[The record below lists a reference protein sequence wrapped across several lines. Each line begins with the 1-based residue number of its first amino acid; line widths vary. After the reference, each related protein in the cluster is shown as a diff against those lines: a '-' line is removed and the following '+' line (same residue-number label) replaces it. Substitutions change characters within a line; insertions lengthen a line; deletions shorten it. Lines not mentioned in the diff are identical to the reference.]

1 MTVFVNSTT
10 SRGSFLLALIFLL
23 VLPLDGIA
31 SFPKT
36 FPRYQIQVDYDHDQ
50 KRLEAKMQ
58 VRFPYDSR
66 PATQRILLLPM
77 NRFQARDSRGIRRHR
92 LVPVFAQDRFTDN
105 SQDPLFP
112 FGFHSGGTLI
122 HAVRTQTGVEL
133 PFELAP
139 NPEVEIGYSPDDGL
153 LRIFPAPGQTT
164 VADEVEIEFSTRFPE
179 RLMEGVLRDQLM
191 TTLWHPLVPPQEGK
205 TPVLSLDLLRPAH
218 YHVTW
223 TTRQP
228 GRLIV
233 PDQDRSLRP
242 EELLESQPEPLL
254 LRFPVVFSP
263 QLKPAWV
270 EEKAEPGLRLTFQV
284 RQGEVQR
291 TRLLAETVRSFLAFC
306 KERYHLQVPWDT
318 IHLVE
323 TPAPFEEVR
332 VYGNL
337 VLIPT
342 ANLQRSTFLDRRS
355 VSFLTRA
362 LGQLWFGEWLPAD
375 RNRDLW
381 LRLGVPAFLGL
392 QYFEDRYGA
401 DATIFDFWDWLNPR
415 YREHFFE
422 QPIRGIRHE
431 LLRPIAT
438 SFRTAPASQDHLRV
452 VTYKTALVLSMLE
465 SVQGTVH
472 FREGLARL
480 LAHPHTPTSLPRL
493 EQALTPP
500 GEDWHW
506 FFEQWFRTTRTL
518 DYALGRMQVEEL
530 SEGNFR
536 TTVEVQRLGKG
547 RMPIDVQLYLSPN
560 EQQRRRLSGRP
571 LQETVVFYSETA
583 PDWVSLDP
591 GETLLEDS
599 RINNHSRNFLR
610 VRFAFDWKK
619 QREQLI
625 ALIPGL
631 SSNAIDGNSL
641 GIGVRQ
647 RFDNNEFIL
656 APGYGS
662 RNHQFI
668 YLTQYTR
675 RNWLT
680 QGGELFL
687 NASEFGGI
695 RSYGLGLGY
704 TSPSYEDQINHEVH
718 LNLQQELLL
727 QVQEGEENASDETG
741 NLSTVRLD
749 YTGTWERPSL
759 LQLEGETWYEQTLA
773 GARSDFDYRLWR
785 GQLLQSWTL
794 GFQVEFWL
802 QAIRGTTDGF
812 TPLQKKFQLGSPE
825 VLRGYPQTTALRD
838 DELEAWRSD
847 LRFPLSTQTWWSDIS
862 AYDVQ
867 GILFYDQG
875 RIWSHGES
883 STDRPLRQNVGIGV
897 EWMLDTVSLFQVPL
911 KLELAVPIHDD
922 EYTRPQLVL
931 LGTLTG
937 S

>member
-1 MTVFVNSTT
+1 MLVNSTT
-10 SRGSFLLALIFLL
+10 SRGLFLLALLFLL

-31 SFPKT
+31 SSLKT
-36 FPRYQIQVDYDHDQ
+36 VPSYRIQVEYDHDQ

-58 VRFPYDSR
+58 VRFPSDSP
-66 PATQRILLLPM
+66 PASERIFLLPM
-77 NRFQARDSRGIRRHR
+77 NRFRKPDSRGIRRHR

-105 SQDPLFP
+105 NQDPLFP
-112 FGFHSGGTLI
+112 TGFHSGGTLI
-122 HAVRTQTGVEL
+122 QAVRNAQGQAL
-133 PFELAP
+133 PFELTA
-139 NPEVEIGYSPDDGL
+139 NPQVEIGYSPQEGL
-153 LRIFPAPGQTT
+153 LHVFPASGHTT
-164 VADEVEIEFSTRFPE
+164 VDAELEIEFTTLFPE
-179 RLMEGVLRDQLM
+179 RLMEGVVRDQLM
-191 TTLWHPLVPPQEGK
+191 ASLWYPLVPPREGA
-205 TPVLSLDLLRPAH
+205 TEVRTLDLLQPAH
-218 YHVTW
+218 YSVTW
-223 TTRQP
+223 TSRQP
-228 GRLIV
+228 GRLIL
-233 PDQDRSLRP
+233 PDQDQSLLHGETLDSAP
-242 EELLESQPEPLL
+242 DQLL

-270 EEKAEPGLRLTFQV
+270 EEDTSQRPRLTFQV
-284 RQGEVQR
+284 RQGEAHR

-306 KERYHLQVPWDT
+306 EERYQLKLPWDT
-318 IHLVE
+318 LHLIE
-323 TPAPFEEVR
+323 TPASFEEVR

-342 ANLQRSTFLDRRS
+342 ANLQRSAFLDRRA

-362 LGQLWFGEWLPAD
+362 LGQLWFGEWLQAD
-375 RNRDLW
+375 TNRDLW
-381 LRLGVPAFLGL
+381 LRLGFPAFLGL
-392 QYFEDRYGA
+392 RYFEDRYGT

-415 YREHFFE
+415 YREHFYE
-422 QPIRGIRHE
+422 LPVRSIRNE

-438 SFRTAPASQDHLRV
+438 AFRSAPASQDFLRI

-465 SVQGTVH
+465 SVQGPSH
-472 FREGLARL
+472 FQEGLHRL
-480 LAHPHTPTSLPRL
+480 QVEPSRVQTLPQL
-493 EQALTPP
+493 EAALTPP

-506 FFEQWFRTTRTL
+506 FFEQWFRTNRTL
-518 DYALGRMQVEEL
+518 DYALGEVAVEEL
-530 SEGNFR
+530 ADGRFR
-536 TTVEVQRLGKG
+536 TDVEVRRLGTG
-547 RMPIDVQLYLSPN
+547 RMPIDVQLYLASN

-571 LQETVVFYSETA
+571 AHESISFYSNTA

-591 GETLLEDS
+591 DETLLEES

-625 ALIPGL
+625 ALIPGI

-641 GIGVRQ
+641 GIGIRQ
-647 RFDNNEFIL
+647 RFDNNELVL

-662 RNHQFI
+662 RNHRFI
-668 YLTQYTR
+668 YLAQFTR
-675 RNWLT
+675 KHWLT
-680 QGGELFL
+680 EGGELFL
-687 NASEFGGI
+687 NASEYAGI
-695 RSYGLGLGY
+695 RSQGVGVGY
-704 TSPSYEDQINHEVH
+704 KSPGYEDQINHEVH

-727 QVQEGEENASDETG
+727 QVQEGAESVPEETG
-741 NLSTVRLD
+741 NLSTLQVS
-749 YTGTWERPSL
+749 YTGTWRRPSL
-759 LQLEGETWYEQTLA
+759 LELEGEGLYEQTLA
-773 GARSDFDYRLWR
+773 GAQSDFDYRIWR

-802 QAIRGTTDGF
+802 QGIRGTTDGV

-825 VLRGYPQTTALRD
+825 VLRGYPQTTELRD
-838 DELEAWRSD
+838 DELQAWRGD
-847 LRFPLSTQTWWSDIS
+847 FRFPLTLKTWWADVS

-875 RIWSHGES
+875 KIWARDES
-883 STDRPLRQNVGIGV
+883 PAGRPLRQNIGVGI

-922 EYTRPQLVL
+922 EYQRPQLVL